1 MAKQRGRV
9 HFLPKALD
17 DIDEMITFISSESTS
32 RSLSYFN
39 KIEEKILR
47 HEDFPLMGHMPKDER
62 IKKLGY
68 RQFSV
73 EEYEVFYRIE
83 NDLILICR
91 VIHSSRDY
99 QKLMTN

>member
-1 MAKQRGRV
+1 MAKRRFRV

-17 DIDEMITFISSESTS
+17 DIDEMISFISAESNS
-32 RSLSYFN
+32 RALSYFN

-47 HEDFPLMGHMPKDER
+47 VEDFPLMGRLPKDER

-73 EEYEVFYRIE
+73 EEYEVFLE
-83 NDLILICR
+83 
-91 VIHSSRDY
+91 
-99 QKLMTN
+99 